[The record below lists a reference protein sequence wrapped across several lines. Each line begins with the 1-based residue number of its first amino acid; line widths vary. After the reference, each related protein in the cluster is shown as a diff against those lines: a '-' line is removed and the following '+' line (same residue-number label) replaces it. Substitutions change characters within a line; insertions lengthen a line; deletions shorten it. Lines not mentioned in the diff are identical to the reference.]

1 MHQVVSVVRWTDFT
15 PGLTSSEIVAIEQ
28 FSKFF
33 NPWGMSLPRGGGVP
47 LSFVKENTM
56 SQVIQAMSDA
66 DLLGMMVGSKTAA
79 RMLQDAGGSLST
91 LLNES
96 IPSYDVQ
103 PKVRTKLQVAKEL
116 VRRSLLETLRHRDAL
131 SSPASVRD
139 YLRMTLTG
147 RDYEV
152 FMVLFLD
159 AQNRVIESEEMFRG
173 TLTQTSVYPREVVKR
188 SLFNNAA
195 ALIFAHNHP
204 SGVAE
209 PSHADEVLT
218 QSLKQ
223 ALALVDIKVLDH
235 FIVAGS
241 GLMSFAERGL
251 L

>member
-1 MHQVVSVVRWTDFT
+1 
-15 PGLTSSEIVAIEQ
+15 
-28 FSKFF
+28 
-33 NPWGMSLPRGGGVP
+33 
-47 LSFVKENTM
+47 M
-56 SQVIQAMSDA
+56 SQIVEAMSDA

-79 RMLQDAGGSLST
+79 RMLQDAGGSLSA

-96 IPSYDVQ
+96 LPPNDLQ

-159 AQNRVIESEEMFRG
+159 AQHRVIAAEEMFRG

-209 PSHADEVLT
+209 PSHADELLT

-223 ALALVDIKVLDH
+223 ALALVDVRVLDH
-235 FIVAGS
+235 FVIAGS
-241 GLMSFAERGL
+241 GLASFAERGL
-251 L
+251 I